1 MHHVARRHTRLTRN
15 QGMQQRASIA
25 RALMSE
31 PELLLMDEPFGALD
45 ALTREQMAQ
54 ELQDIWSRTRKT
66 VVFVTH
72 SISEAVYLSDRVVV
86 MSGRPSRVADNI
98 EIALP
103 RPRSLDMMTD
113 PAFGSYVSRIRRLLH
128 AKTEM

>member
-1 MHHVARRHTRLTRN
+1 
-15 QGMQQRASIA
+15 
-25 RALMSE
+25 
-31 PELLLMDEPFGALD
+31 
-45 ALTREQMAQ
+45 
-54 ELQDIWSRTRKT
+54 
-66 VVFVTH
+66 VFVTH